1 MPPDLTREAAIAGPV
16 AGIDEAGRGPWAG
29 PVMAAAVI
37 LPPDR
42 FPPGLDD
49 SKRLSAAMRE
59 KLYDAVRAEAV
70 ATGIGLAE
78 VEEIDRLNIL
88 AATELAMCRAV
99 AALGIRPVACLV
111 DGNRVPKA
119 LPVPGRAVIGG
130 DRLAASIAAA
140 SILAKVTRDRLMI
153 SLAAAFPDYGWERNK
168 GYGTAAHRNALERCG
183 VSPHHRRSFKPIHNL
198 LS

>member
-168 GYGTAAHRNALERCG
+168 GYGTAAHRNALERYG